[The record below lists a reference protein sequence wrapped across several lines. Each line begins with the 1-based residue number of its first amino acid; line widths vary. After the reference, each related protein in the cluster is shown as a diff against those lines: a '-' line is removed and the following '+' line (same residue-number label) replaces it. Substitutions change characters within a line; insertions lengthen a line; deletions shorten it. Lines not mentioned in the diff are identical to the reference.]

1 MNKAVRL
8 CDLAAGAVVET
19 RIWGAGAASD
29 HRTLPGV
36 LKLLSGD
43 VLGELER
50 LNWCLAPI

>member
-1 MNKAVRL
+1 MNDTVRL